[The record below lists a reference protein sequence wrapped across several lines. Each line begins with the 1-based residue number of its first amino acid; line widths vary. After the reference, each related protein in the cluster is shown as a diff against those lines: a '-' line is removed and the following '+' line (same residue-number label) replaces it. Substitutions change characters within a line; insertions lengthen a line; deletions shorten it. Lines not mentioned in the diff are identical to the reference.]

1 MADLSDVRGRGLKLL
16 LEASMVIF
24 AVLVALALEEWRQE
38 QRLLEFAD
46 RAQAAVVAEVE
57 ANLQE
62 LDDTRD
68 ALLTMQGVLAV
79 VLEAGDMAAMEG
91 DLEIALPELS
101 SAAWEVAQ
109 GSEAAPYFE
118 YEWVIEMAR
127 AYEVLE
133 IYANSSDNVIAAV
146 SQVIGRDATVDHIAD
161 IFGWLAIINGLH
173 QQAAERLRTVVDVA
187 SEP

>member
-1 MADLSDVRGRGLKLL
+1 
-16 LEASMVIF
+16 MVVF

-38 QRLLEFAD
+38 QRLLEFAE

-68 ALLTMQGVLAV
+68 ALLTMQGVLAE

-91 DLEIALPELS
+91 DLEITLPELS
-101 SAAWEVAQ
+101 HAAWEVAQ

-133 IYANSSDNVIAAV
+133 VYANSSDNVIAAV
-146 SQVIGRDATVDHIAD
+146 SQVIGRDPTVDHFAD

-173 QQAAERLRTVVDVA
+173 TQAEDRLQSVLDVA

>member
-1 MADLSDVRGRGLKLL
+1 MADLSAIRARGLTLL
-16 LEASMVIF
+16 LEASMVVF
-24 AVLVALALEEWRQE
+24 AVLIALALEEWRQE

-68 ALLTMQGVLAV
+68 ALLTMQGVLAA

-91 DLEIALPELS
+91 DLEIVLPELS
-101 SAAWEVAQ
+101 HAAWEVAQ

-127 AYEVLE
+127 AYEVLDV
-133 IYANSSDNVIAAV
+133 YANSSDNVIAAV
-146 SQVIGRDATVDHIAD
+146 SQIIGRDPTVDHIAD
-161 IFGWLAIINGLH
+161 VFGWLAIINGLH
-173 QQAAERLRTVVDVA
+173 EQAAERLRTVADVA